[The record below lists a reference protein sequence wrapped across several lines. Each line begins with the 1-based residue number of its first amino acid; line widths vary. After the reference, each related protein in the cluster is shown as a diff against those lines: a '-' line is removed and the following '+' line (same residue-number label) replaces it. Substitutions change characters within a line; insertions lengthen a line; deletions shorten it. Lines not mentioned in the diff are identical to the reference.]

1 MNTYSLKFVLV
12 GDAGVGKSQLSRRFS
27 NKEFRVD
34 SAATVGMEFST
45 REIPFER
52 CIIKAQI
59 WDTAGQE
66 RFESMTKVYYRDAMG
81 ALLVYDATNR
91 ASFENLKTV
100 WLKQLKDFGH
110 DGIGL
115 VLGKSRCAPLSSPF
129 VSCEVLTPFPPPT
142 PPTHTHTSLRFF

>member
-27 NKEFRVD
+27 NKDFRAD
-34 SAATVGMEFST
+34 SSATVGMEFST

-66 RFESMTKVYYRDAMG
+66 RFESMTKVYYRDALG

-100 WLKQLKDFGH
+100 WLKQLKEFSH
-110 DGIGL
+110 EGIGM
-115 VLGKSRCAPLSSPF
+115 VLGERDLPLDPRPLPLRSSLDKP
-129 VSCEVLTPFPPPT
+129 SHCPLLSPSPP
-142 PPTHTHTSLRFF
+142 